1 MTYLNRFFTLAC
13 LLIST
18 ATLVACG
25 DAKKPQSHK
34 TPVVHT
40 AIYVDVQ
47 GSISDVFVSEDIL
60 NNNGAVTMQGSIRD
74 VDPTHTGTFGGP
86 LGLKSTACWG
96 RVCASG
102 TNNGMVTAPIEGS
115 NGSMYFQVAPQ
126 FTKQQVKR
134 ILGYLKANPKKS
146 LVFET
151 TIQAN
156 GQAPVRQ
163 SISANLADPT
173 CGKPFMSCYS
183 GIGR

>member
-1 MTYLNRFFTLAC
+1 MTYLNRFFALIC

-18 ATLVACG
+18 AALVACG
-25 DAKKPQSHK
+25 DAKKPQSGK

-40 AIYVDVQ
+40 AVYVDVQ
-47 GSISDVFVSEDIL
+47 GSISDVFVSEDRL
-60 NNNGAVTMQGSIRD
+60 NFNGAVTMQGLIRD
-74 VDPTHTGTFGGP
+74 VDPSHTDP
-86 LGLKSTACWG
+86 LELQSTVCWNK
-96 RVCASG
+96 VCASG
-102 TNNGMVTAPIEGS
+102 TNNGMQTAPIAGS
-115 NGSMYFQVAPQ
+115 NRGLYFQVAPQ

-134 ILGYLKANPKKS
+134 ILAYLKGNPKKS
-146 LVFET
+146 LVLET